1 MVASQ
6 EQIADEPRY
15 AFEQYPSFEEWKKAA
30 KPALVKTLGLDHW
43 LALPRCP
50 IVPETL
56 WKREND
62 LGTIEKLKNRIGP
75 FSVFRG
81 TPRECTIRS
90 LWSGGMRSLRKK
102 RKATAISPLPA

>member
-1 MVASQ
+1 MVAPQ

-43 LALPRCP
+43 LALPRRP

-56 WKREND
+56 WKRENE
-62 LGTIEKLKNRIGP
+62 LGTIEKLRFETEPG
-75 FSVFRG
+75 
-81 TPRECTIRS
+81 E
-90 LWSGGMRSLRKK
+90 
-102 RKATAISPLPA
+102 TAFAYLCLPKHA